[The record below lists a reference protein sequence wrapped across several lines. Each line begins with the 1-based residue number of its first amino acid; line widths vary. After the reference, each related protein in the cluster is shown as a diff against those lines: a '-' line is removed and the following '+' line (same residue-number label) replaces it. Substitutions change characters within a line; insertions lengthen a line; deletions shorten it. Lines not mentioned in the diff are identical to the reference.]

1 MRWRNGELN
10 LDGDPS
16 LRLKSGH
23 ARDDANHFGIYKNME
38 KRRKTD
44 RMPDEGSAQDVATYR
59 RAWRSYVARRNLV
72 VVLFLSFI
80 FLGFMIGKL
89 KLGEPADSAIL
100 VGWILVYLAGG
111 WWLTEWKCPR
121 CGKVFGHRLWTRS
134 CISCDLS
141 KDDVAAMARGKS

>member
-1 MRWRNGELN
+1 MSN
-10 LDGDPS
+10 P
-16 LRLKSGH
+16 
-23 ARDDANHFGIYKNME
+23 ME

-44 RMPDEGSAQDVATYR
+44 LMPDENSPQDVATYR
-59 RAWRSYVARRNLV
+59 RAWHSYVARRNLV

-80 FLGFMIGKL
+80 FLGLMIGKL

-100 VGWILVYLAGG
+100 LGWILVYLAGG

-121 CGKVFGHRLWTRS
+121 CGKVFGHRLWTQR

-141 KDDVAAMARGKS
+141 KDDVAAVARGKRSSTGIDFPAVTDAKNQQH

>member
-1 MRWRNGELN
+1 
-10 LDGDPS
+10 
-16 LRLKSGH
+16 
-23 ARDDANHFGIYKNME
+23 ME

-44 RMPDEGSAQDVATYR
+44 QMPDENSPHDVALYR
-59 RAWRSYVARRNLV
+59 RAWHSYVARRNLV

-80 FLGFMIGKL
+80 FLGVMIGKL

-100 VGWILVYLAGG
+100 LGWILVYLAGG

-121 CGKVFGHRLWTRS
+121 CGKVFGHRLWTQR

-141 KDDVAAMARGKS
+141 KDDVAAVARGKQSSTGIDLPAVPDAKNQHH

>member
-1 MRWRNGELN
+1 
-10 LDGDPS
+10 
-16 LRLKSGH
+16 
-23 ARDDANHFGIYKNME
+23 ME

-44 RMPDEGSAQDVATYR
+44 QMPDENSPHDVATYR
-59 RAWRSYVARRNLV
+59 RAWHSYVARRNLV

-80 FLGFMIGKL
+80 FLGLMIGKL

-100 VGWILVYLAGG
+100 LGWILVYLAGG

-121 CGKVFGHRLWTRS
+121 CGKVFGHRLWTQR

-141 KDDVAAMARGKS
+141 KDDVAAVARGKQSSTGVDLSAVPDAKNQHH